1 MKLFHLHP
9 LTRHKHSPGCR
20 HGEDAAHA
28 ATQGLQ
34 VANDLMTITLNW
46 FRLTGRAL
54 ISHTAHGS
62 ARDFLRAH
70 VANLSL
76 E

>member
-1 MKLFHLHP
+1 M
-9 LTRHKHSPGCR
+9 
-20 HGEDAAHA
+20 
-28 ATQGLQ
+28 
-34 VANDLMTITLNW
+34 MTITLNW